1 VSLDPYAPIAL
12 SGYDRMMIKEE
23 GDEIS
28 QENDTTTITSDK
40 MSEAL
45 DAMKAAAP
53 SLAGALDASGVSP
66 GGLAGSHERATSDAA
81 PAADEG
87 NERA

>member
-1 VSLDPYAPIAL
+1 
-12 SGYDRMMIKEE
+12 
-23 GDEIS
+23 
-28 QENDTTTITSDK
+28 

-45 DAMKAAAP
+45 DAMKATAP
-53 SLAGALDASGVSP
+53 SLAGALDAAGVSP

-81 PAADEG
+81 PAQDEG